1 KVNSFHYQDELG
13 FTAKSPRWA
22 IAYKFKSEKFSK
34 KLNSI
39 SYQVGRTGSI
49 TPVANLEPV
58 QLAGT
63 IVKRASLH
71 NADQIEKLDIRAGDT
86 VFVEKGGEIIP
97 KIIAVDLSKRPEHS
111 EPTKYITH
119 CPECNTELVRS
130 EGEANHYC
138 PNFYGCPPQIIGR
151 IKHFVS
157 KKAMNIDS
165 LGGGTIDLLYFNKKI
180 IDYSDLYFLK
190 FEHIFGLEKWL
201 DNDESGLKNHN
212 QLQVKLDKAIFGLS
226 KSWGNLTLVES
237 QKIAKEIIKITDVFN
252 LNVLELGIDLKKF
265 KIFCEKFSASII
277 FINESSYYSFDHYIS
292 LNYLL
297 DLKFKDYFLN
307 DIFMQSSLNDL
318 NYIDNLLSYEN
329 LKKDKKFE
337 AFVASIA
344 DRNRVG
350 IKEQSAK
357 IIIESIKNS
366 KKIPFEKVL
375 FAIGIN
381 DVGEV
386 GAKNLASHFK
396 NIDNL
401 IAASF
406 EELTAI
412 RDVGVSTA
420 KNIIGFFANNHN
432 LEIINRLK
440 SCGLTFHVEEKELS
454 SSKLEGLT
462 FVISGTFDVE
472 RDELKKIIEDNGGK
486 NVGSLSKSTS
496 YLIVGENMGPA
507 KKEKATKDN
516 VKMISEYEFYDL
528 IK

>member
-1 KVNSFHYQDELG
+1 
-13 FTAKSPRWA
+13 
-22 IAYKFKSEKFSK
+22 
-34 KLNSI
+34 LNSI
-39 SYQVGRTGSI
+39 SYQVGRTGAI

-63 IVKRASLH
+63 IVKRASLY
-71 NADQIEKLDIRAGDT
+71 NADQIEKLDIRIGDT

-97 KIIAVDLSKRPEHS
+97 KIIAVDFSKRPDNS

-119 CPECNTELVRS
+119 CPECQTELIRGD
-130 EGEANHYC
+130 GEANHYC

-165 LGGGTIDLLYFNKKI
+165 LGGGTIDLLFFNKKI

-190 FEHIFGLEKWL
+190 YNDIFGLEKWL
-201 DNDESGLKNHN
+201 DNDDAGLKNHN

-226 KSWGNLTLVES
+226 KNWGNLTLVEC
-237 QKIAKEIIKITDVFN
+237 QKIAREITKITDILN
-252 LNVLELGIDLKKF
+252 LNVSELGIDIKKF
-265 KIFCEKFSASII
+265 KILCDKFASSII
-277 FINESSYYSFDHYIS
+277 FIDESKYNSFDHYVS

-297 DLKFKDYFLN
+297 DVKFSNCFFN
-307 DIFMQSSLNDL
+307 DIFMQSSLNDMS
-318 NYIDNLLSYEN
+318 YIDNLLNFES
-329 LKKDKKFE
+329 LKNDKKFE

-357 IIIESIKNS
+357 IIIESIENS

-386 GAKNLASHFK
+386 GAKNLAFHFK
-396 NIDNL
+396 NIDRL
-401 IAASF
+401 IGASF
-406 EELTAI
+406 EELTTI

-420 KNIIGFFANNHN
+420 KNIISFFANKHN
-432 LEIINRLK
+432 IEIIDKLRK
-440 SCGLTFHVEEKELS
+440 CGLIFNVEVKELS
-454 SSKLEGLT
+454 SNKLEGLT
-462 FVISGTFDVE
+462 FVISGTFDIE
-472 RDELKKIIEDNGGK
+472 RDELKKIIEENGGK

-496 YLIVGENMGPA
+496 YLIVGDNMGPA
-507 KKEKATKDN
+507 KKEKAIKDN